1 MTSLRRLRLE
11 RKLTLRE
18 VGAGVHT
25 TPQTVHETEV
35 RGIRTV
41 KTAKRYAA
49 VLGCDWRDLLDDG
62 PSDGSDR
69 SEENHDDTTQ
79 ENPD

>member
-25 TPQTVHETEV
+25 TPQTVHDTEV

-62 PSDGSDR
+62 SSDGSDL
-69 SEENHDDTTQ
+69 SDLSDKKTKENTR
-79 ENPD
+79 

>member
-1 MTSLRRLRLE
+1 MTSLRRLRLK

-25 TPQTVHETEV
+25 TPQTVHDTEV

-49 VLGCDWRDLLDDG
+49 VFGCDWRDLLDDG
-62 PSDGSDR
+62 PSDLSDKSDR
-69 SEENHDDTTQ
+69 SDKQ
-79 ENPD
+79 